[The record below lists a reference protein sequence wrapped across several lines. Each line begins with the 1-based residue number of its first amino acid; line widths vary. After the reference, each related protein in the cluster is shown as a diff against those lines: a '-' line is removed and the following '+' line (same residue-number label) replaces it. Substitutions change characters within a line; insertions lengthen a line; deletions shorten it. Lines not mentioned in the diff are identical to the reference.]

1 MTLVDR
7 QDSGRR
13 EGRQIMKIQIIT
25 VPYDCGYKEQRQ
37 GLGPD
42 RFFKH
47 GIDQKL
53 EADGHQV
60 AISHIE
66 SRSDF
71 TIEVMTAFELNRL
84 LADEIR
90 RAIENG
96 FFPVVLSGN
105 CNSCLGSIA
114 GIGPENLGVVWFDAH
129 GEFNTPETT
138 LSGFLDGMP
147 IAIATGRCW
156 KSVAKT
162 IPGFSPVA
170 EENLVLVGARD
181 LDAEEQKQLEQSEI
195 QLVRTVTVE
204 EVEILREIEAALIHL
219 QSRVTGIYL
228 HIDMDA
234 FEVGGGTAN
243 HYDATG
249 GMSPE
254 FLIKAIALVKEYIPL
269 RGCTIASYDP
279 AFDSDS
285 RFLEVGIQSLRKIV
299 SP

>member
-1 MTLVDR
+1 
-7 QDSGRR
+7 
-13 EGRQIMKIQIIT
+13 MKIQIIT

-37 GLGPD
+37 GLGPGC
-42 RFFKH
+42 FFKH
-47 GIDQKL
+47 HIDRML

-60 AISHIE
+60 TISQIE
-66 SRSDF
+66 SQSDF
-71 TIEVMTAFELNRL
+71 TIEVMSAFELNRL
-84 LADEIR
+84 LADEVR
-90 RAIENG
+90 RAVETG

-147 IAIATGRCW
+147 IAMATGRCW

-162 IPGFSPVA
+162 IPGFNPVA
-170 EENLVLVGARD
+170 EENLVLVGACD
-181 LDAEEQKQLEQSEI
+181 LDVEEQRQLEHSGI
-195 QLVRTVTVE
+195 QLVRTVTGE
-204 EVEILREIEAALIHL
+204 ESEILGRIKAALIHL
-219 QSRVTGIYL
+219 QDRVTGIYL

-234 FEVGGGTAN
+234 FEIGRSAAN
-243 HYDATG
+243 HYGATG

-254 FLIKAIALVKEYIPL
+254 FMITAIALVKEYIPL
-269 RGCTIASYDP
+269 RGCAIASYDP

-285 RFLEVGIQSLRKIV
+285 RFLEAGIQSIRKIV

>member
-1 MTLVDR
+1 
-7 QDSGRR
+7 
-13 EGRQIMKIQIIT
+13 MKIQIIKL
-25 VPYDCGYKEQRQ
+25 PYDCGYKEQRQ

-42 RFFKH
+42 RFFQH
-47 GIDQKL
+47 GIDRVL
-53 EADGHQV
+53 EANGHRV
-60 AISHIE
+60 AVSQIE
-66 SRSDF
+66 SQSDF

-84 LADEIR
+84 LAHEVG

-96 FFPVVLSGN
+96 FFPMVLSGN
-105 CNSCLGSIA
+105 CNSCLGTIA
-114 GIGPENLGVVWFDAH
+114 GIGPDRLGVVWFDAH

-156 KSVAKT
+156 KSVAAT

-181 LDAEEQKQLEQSEI
+181 LDDEEKRQLEQSEI
-195 QLVRTVTVE
+195 NLIHTAGRGET
-204 EVEILREIEAALIHL
+204 EILSSLKAALSTL
-219 QSRVTGIYL
+219 KSRVNGIYL

-234 FEVGGGTAN
+234 FEVGGGAAN
-243 HYDATG
+243 HYGATG

-254 FLIKAIALVKEYIPL
+254 FMLKAIALVKEYIPL
-269 RGCTIASYDP
+269 QGCAVASYDP

-285 RFLEVGIQSLRKIV
+285 GFLEAGLQSLRHIV
-299 SP
+299 GPS